1 MAKKTLSAK
10 APAKMSSPTVK
21 TPTPADDDETL
32 KMLAIMLGVSFAF
45 FGFLVWW
52 NKPVEYPVVKG
63 FPPPFD
69 PRYGYQWITTPD
81 DVQTGVVYMRKPI
94 MDRFANL
101 KDGAA
106 AERAKDPNSE
116 KGKQM
121 RGYVMCFSRWVDA
134 LSVSSNDRVSF
145 GPHSGRDPFKCKF
158 EVIPPLAYAN
168 VKIVEPCF
176 GKKAPC

>member
-1 MAKKTLSAK
+1 MAKKTLSVK

-21 TPTPADDDETL
+21 TSTSAEDDETL
-32 KMLAIMLGVSFAF
+32 KMTAIMFGVAIVI
-45 FGFLVWW
+45 FGVIAWW
-52 NKPVEYPVVKG
+52 KSRPLYPEVTG

-69 PRYGYQWITTPD
+69 PRYGYQWIKTPD
-81 DVQTGVVYMRKPI
+81 DVQTGVVYITKAI

-106 AERAKDPNSE
+106 AERAKDPNSA

-134 LSVSSNDRVSF
+134 LSVSNNERVSF
-145 GPHSGRDPFKCKF
+145 GPHSGSDPFKCKF